1 MSNLLTTQFY
11 NFHLEQKSKLIEF
24 AGWDMPFSYDGTLKE
39 HNYVRNDCGFFD
51 VSHMGR
57 IVLNIDQ
64 IENIS
69 KLICSN
75 IVNLENT
82 KALYTI
88 FTDINGKALDDVIF
102 WKFENKLILISVS
115 YTHLTLPTN
124 REV

>member
-75 IVNLENT
+75 IVNLENS
-82 KALYTI
+82 KA
-88 FTDINGKALDDVIF
+88 ALGIAQYLKKNLLDSFDLSRLANF
-102 WKFENKLILISVS
+102 
-115 YTHLTLPTN
+115 
-124 REV
+124 